1 MNKKRGQNK
10 EEGGYRG
17 GSSRPGLLPA
27 RTRHDVRRG
36 RGRPPQPVGGGC
48 QGLVS
53 GGGFKGRRHQSCPCS
68 ALAHFLEGDLLG
80 NTAVYEHHCG
90 YLTLPTRDLFFVMI
104 IFATGNGNLT
114 QRPCQNK
121 HAELFRLS

>member
-1 MNKKRGQNK
+1 MRGEINESELLEEGGKVRDVCDGGSRKCMNKKRGQNK

-53 GGGFKGRRHQSCPCS
+53 GGCQGPKLSVLSFGSLPGRWI
-68 ALAHFLEGDLLG
+68 FLGILQY
-80 NTAVYEHHCG
+80 TSITV
-90 YLTLPTRDLFFVMI
+90 VI
-104 IFATGNGNLT
+104 
-114 QRPCQNK
+114 
-121 HAELFRLS
+121 